1 MNSVPIFPVTK
12 ISAKHAP
19 TEIFILGKIGTEL
32 IALLALLLQYCW
44 LCKKDYAHIITQDCA
59 IFFIYR
65 INLSLF
71 TELHSSVVA

>member
-32 IALLALLLQYCW
+32 IALLALLIQYCW
-44 LCKKDYAHIITQDCA
+44 LCKKDYTHMITQDCA
-59 IFFIYR
+59 IFFI
-65 INLSLF
+65 
-71 TELHSSVVA
+71 